1 MVRMIA
7 IMINIVNNNVVVIIE
22 IEIIIVQ
29 ESKCSRQNFLLKQY
43 SYKCITC
50 TLIQT
55 GPHTYARTQT
65 SFSSNKAKI
74 VSKNLH
80 PKTLLV

>member
-1 MVRMIA
+1 MQQTKLPAKTI
-7 IMINIVNNNVVVIIE
+7 
-22 IEIIIVQ
+22 
-29 ESKCSRQNFLLKQY
+29 
-43 SYKCITC
+43 
-50 TLIQT
+50 LIQMHHVHSNSET

-80 PKTLLV
+80 PKTVLV